1 MKIMRLLLVG
11 PILFFILSM
20 ESLAQWKVWVRDG
33 KTESVEIN
41 PLPAKTIFT
50 NYIENLRL
58 IGDWNMPRTNPLPA
72 EYDLENFKVRQI
84 GPWRHFEVFD
94 VTNEKL
100 KLKTII
106 LRDPSGTHKILYAQ
120 FYFSTA
126 SVDDYPRIR
135 TIAGESVLIYRTRV
149 PGTGNFYDEYYW
161 LLNNDTGLP
170 EAIDLSPIDVAIKK
184 ILPEKCGV
192 WKGGGLNFENL
203 SYSSGVWQEGDGNC
217 CPTAG
222 RIDLILDL
230 VNGKLTVTARRYN
243 PNFKW
248 R

>member
-1 MKIMRLLLVG
+1 MRLLLVG

-58 IGDWNMPRTNPLPA
+58 IAIGTCLEPIPFPRSTILK
-72 EYDLENFKVRQI
+72 LQGSQI

-100 KLKTII
+100 SSN
-106 LRDPSGTHKILYAQ
+106 DHSAG
-120 FYFSTA
+120 
-126 SVDDYPRIR
+126 SVRNPQNLVRAVLFLHRFRRTYPRIR

-170 EAIDLSPIDVAIKK
+170 EALISRHRFAIKK
-184 ILPEKCGV
+184 ILPEKCGCV
-192 WKGGGLNFENL
+192 EVADEFRKPV
-203 SYSSGVWQEGDGNC
+203 YSSEYGKKAMATVARPPEGSILSWTWS
-217 CPTAG
+217 TAS
-222 RIDLILDL
+222 
-230 VNGKLTVTARRYN
+230 
-243 PNFKW
+243 
-248 R
+248 